1 MIENIPRSTKI
12 YANFETAT
20 ELRSGY
26 FLENELGD
34 DPEFFF
40 IFPGNTDKG

>member
-1 MIENIPRSTKI
+1 MIGNMPRSTKI

-26 FLENELGD
+26 FPENELGD
-34 DPEFFF
+34 DPAFL
-40 IFPGNTDKG
+40 IFSGFTDKG